1 MSNTENRGEN
11 ELRCSECGEIIK
23 QKNELALGSI
33 WEIPGGLEKLRNK
46 MNSTLREELVSVALK
61 WQERYGIAP
70 QITTPLS
77 EYDAAMLV
85 GFPGHEYSDYM
96 QDKMAV
102 GKGSDFVYRGVRY
115 QIKGCRPSGKPGSS
129 ITMVPKATNYEWDVL
144 IWIRYDR
151 NYAMQEAWQW
161 DVEPYKKE
169 FHDKKR
175 ISLGDIRHGRRLFF
189 CLGKVERGTSVEKD
203 IDDLWD

>member
-1 MSNTENRGEN
+1 MYTVKKGGQNATSQSNNVY
-11 ELRCSECGEIIK
+11 LF
-23 QKNELALGSI
+23 
-33 WEIPGGLEKLRNK
+33 
-46 MNSTLREELVSVALK
+46 
-61 WQERYGIAP
+61 
-70 QITTPLS
+70 
-77 EYDAAMLV
+77 AA
-85 GFPGHEYSDYM
+85 
-96 QDKMAV
+96 
-102 GKGSDFVYRGVRY
+102 
-115 QIKGCRPSGKPGSS
+115 
-129 ITMVPKATNYEWDVL
+129 NYEWDVL

-189 CLGKVERGTSVEKD
+189 CLGKVGRGTSVEKD